1 MYLTKTTDVQAL
13 RAKLTG
19 SAVVPGD
26 AEYDAARQAW
36 NLAVDQRPA
45 AVAYP
50 ESAADVA
57 SAVRF
62 AREQGLRVAPQ
73 TTGHNANPMG
83 SLEGTLLLR
92 TERLREVEIDV
103 KGRRARAAGGSQWVD
118 VTAPA
123 SERGLAALSG
133 SAPDVGVVGYHS
145 GGGMSIGLGR
155 KFGLAANHVTAV
167 EMVTAEGEQVRADHD
182 SEPDLF
188 WAVRGGGGNFGV
200 VTAIEFRLFDLSAVY
215 AGMLA
220 WPLERAEEVL
230 RRWLDWAST
239 VPDDVTTSMRFM
251 RMPDMPEIPD
261 PIRGRALIVIDGAYA
276 GDASGGEREIAAL
289 RELGPEID
297 MFTEMPPVGMSYI
310 HMDPPEPVPA
320 LSDHQMLGSVP
331 EEAVERMLE
340 LAGPGVD
347 SNLLMVELR
356 HLGGALGRA
365 PEDAGALGA
374 FRGEFA
380 MFNAGIPADPEVAQA
395 LEAELVGLRKAMT
408 PYDVEAPYL
417 NFAENPTDVASAYTE
432 ESARRLA
439 EVKAAYDPEG
449 MFQANHE
456 IEPA

>member
-1 MYLTKTTDVQAL
+1 M
-13 RAKLTG
+13 
-19 SAVVPGD
+19 S
-26 AEYDAARQAW
+26 
-36 NLAVDQRPA
+36 
-45 AVAYP
+45 
-50 ESAADVA
+50 
-57 SAVRF
+57 
-62 AREQGLRVAPQ
+62 
-73 TTGHNANPMG
+73 
-83 SLEGTLLLR
+83 SLERTLLLR
-92 TERLREVEIDV
+92 TERLRGVEIEVEA
-103 KGRRARAAGGSQWVD
+103 RRARAGGGTQWVD

-133 SAPDVGVVGYHS
+133 SAPDVGIVGYHS

-167 EMVTAEGEQVRADHD
+167 EMVTAEGELVRADHD

-188 WAVRGGGGNFGV
+188 WAVRGGGGNFGA
-200 VTAIEFRLFDLSAVY
+200 VTAIEFGLFDLPVVY

-230 RRWLDWAST
+230 RRWLEWTETA
-239 VPDDVTTSMRFM
+239 PDEITTSMRFM

-276 GDASGGEREIAAL
+276 GDASGGEPEIAGL

-331 EEAVERMLE
+331 DQAVERMLE
-340 LAGPGVD
+340 LAGPGID
-347 SNLLMVELR
+347 SALLMVELR

-365 PEDAGALGA
+365 PAHAGAVGS

-380 MFNAGIPADPEVAQA
+380 MFNAGIPMDPQVAHA
-395 LEAELVGLRKAMT
+395 LDAELAALREAMT
-408 PYDVEAPYL
+408 PFDAEAPYL
-417 NFAENPTDVASAYTE
+417 NFAENRTDVASAYTQA
-432 ESARRLA
+432 SGRRLA
-439 EVKAAYDPEG
+439 ELKAAYDPQG
-449 MFQANHE
+449 LFQANHE
-456 IEPA
+456 IAPA